1 MRQKYVLVQCVLSAW
16 SLSLIMG
23 GGTVG
28 QARAEDLSPDVDV
41 TAKPDKS
48 LTDALAD
55 GVLTD
60 ESDTPAA
67 PMDFG
72 TLLPKEPPSLIDLW
86 SGRCSLGANGSEGN
100 SQTFD
105 IIFGFDAKRKTKRN
119 VLSVDLD
126 YRRGNS
132 NSVMTAHKGLLLT
145 RYERL
150 FAGTPWRWFFD
161 STLEYNEF
169 RDFDLRLAMSS
180 GLGYRLI
187 QAERT
192 SLTGRL
198 GGGVSHEFGS
208 VDDQWIPEL
217 AYGLDLEHKLNERQ
231 KIVGSFDC
239 YPDATDF
246 TNFRVK
252 SKISWEIVLDES
264 MNLSMKIGAIDRYDS
279 STPANNQPN
288 DFDYSVTLL
297 WGF

>member
-1 MRQKYVLVQCVLSAW
+1 
-16 SLSLIMG
+16 MG
-23 GGTVG
+23 GVAVRH
-28 QARAEDLSPDVDV
+28 ARAEDLSAGVDV
-41 TAKPDKS
+41 VGQPDESLSDVLDTPDKS
-48 LTDALAD
+48 VPD
-55 GVLTD
+55 VL
-60 ESDTPAA
+60 DTPAI
-67 PMDFG
+67 PLDFG
-72 TLLPKEPPSLIDLW
+72 SLLPEEPPSLIDLW
-86 SGRCSLGANGSEGN
+86 DGGCELGVNGSEGN

-132 NSVMTAHKGLLLT
+132 NSVMTAHKGLLMA

-150 FAGTPWRWFFD
+150 FAGTPWRWYFD

-169 RDFDLRLAMSS
+169 RNFDLRLAMSS

-198 GGGVSHEFGS
+198 GGGVSHEFGG

-217 AYGLDLEHKLNERQ
+217 AYGFDLEHKLNKRQ

-246 TNFRVK
+246 TNFRVT

-279 STPANNQPN
+279 STSPGDVPN
-288 DFDYSVTLL
+288 EFDYSVTLL